1 MPSSKLP
8 TKPAT
13 LPMTGPRG
21 LTTHR
26 WCMYKPEVK
35 CARYLACSWKR
46 GGWACISSFSLYEFS
61 NMGPLCTPPLRGR
74 PWAHTDPRLTT
85 NARKTL
91 RQKPRPTQ
99 SFARLSVRYSFTQKN
114 RWSHPPTQPM
124 RWDAPIYRPELA
136 PHWRPTHSPGPPLLT
151 PQHQHPLVASK
162 FLNVRNQRA
171 IPPIHPDYP
180 PTLKVTSRWWLVLD
194 RVMDNQIMSS
204 QLKARWLAWPTH
216 RNLRAT
222 SKNSNR
228 YMRLPKLI

>member
-85 NARKTL
+85 NARKNIAAETKANPILCQVICQVFFHPEKPVVSPPNTTNEVRCPNLPARAGATL
-91 RQKPRPTQ
+91 ASHTLTRTAAPDTATPASVGSVKNFKCAQPTG
-99 SFARLSVRYSFTQKN
+99 N
-114 RWSHPPTQPM
+114 PTN
-124 RWDAPIYRPELA
+124 
-136 PHWRPTHSPGPPLLT
+136 T
-151 PQHQHPLVASK
+151 P
-162 FLNVRNQRA
+162 
-171 IPPIHPDYP
+171 
-180 PTLKVTSRWWLVLD
+180 
-194 RVMDNQIMSS
+194 
-204 QLKARWLAWPTH
+204 
-216 RNLRAT
+216 
-222 SKNSNR
+222 
-228 YMRLPKLI
+228 RLPANPESDITLMASSRQSDG